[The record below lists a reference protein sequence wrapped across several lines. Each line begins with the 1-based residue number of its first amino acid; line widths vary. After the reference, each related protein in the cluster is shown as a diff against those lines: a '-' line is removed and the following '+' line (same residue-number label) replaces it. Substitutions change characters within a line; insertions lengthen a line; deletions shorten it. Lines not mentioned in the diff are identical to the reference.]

1 MADSDTTPRS
11 PLDKRSL
18 APARPHPVYPHRR
31 GRKPRTDASSSG
43 EARSNLSG
51 SVLKALAL
59 LMCFER
65 DGEEL
70 GIKDFGRRLGMHA
83 STAHRFAS
91 TLCSVG
97 FLSQSS
103 DSGRYRLGLRILEL
117 SRVVMNGIPLRR
129 LALPHLAT
137 LAAKSGANANL
148 GILWEDA
155 VLYLAR
161 IPSPRIQ
168 DTYFHPGRKAGLH
181 CTALGKVLL
190 AFQPEDTRAAILNRL
205 ELRAYTPNTITRP
218 DALREHLEEVRLRG
232 FDTDREEF
240 MPGSHC
246 IAGPVRGAEEEVI
259 GAVSLSTTLLD
270 MNYKQLLDRL
280 PDLLEAVRAISY
292 SMGSHMS

>member
-1 MADSDTTPRS
+1 MADPDATPRS
-11 PLDKRSL
+11 PMNKGNL

-31 GRKPRTDASSSG
+31 GRKTRAGVAPSVD
-43 EARSNLSG
+43 ARSHLSS
-51 SVLKALAL
+51 SVLKALDL

-70 GIKDFGRRLGMHA
+70 GIKDFERRLGMHA

-168 DTYFHPGRKAGLH
+168 DTYFHSGRKAGLH

-190 AFQPEDTRAAILNRL
+190 AFLPGDEQAAILNRL
-205 ELRAYTPNTITRP
+205 ELRAHTPNTLTRP
-218 DALREHLEEVRLRG
+218 DALREHLEEVRQRG
-232 FDTDREEF
+232 FATDREEF
-240 MPGSHC
+240 MVGSHC
-246 IAGPVRGAEEEVI
+246 IAGPVRGAGGEVI
-259 GAVSLSTTLLD
+259 GAISLSTTLLD
-270 MNYKQLLDRL
+270 MNYEQLLDRL
-280 PDLLEAVRAISY
+280 PDLLEAVRATSY
-292 SMGSHMS
+292 SMGSHMP